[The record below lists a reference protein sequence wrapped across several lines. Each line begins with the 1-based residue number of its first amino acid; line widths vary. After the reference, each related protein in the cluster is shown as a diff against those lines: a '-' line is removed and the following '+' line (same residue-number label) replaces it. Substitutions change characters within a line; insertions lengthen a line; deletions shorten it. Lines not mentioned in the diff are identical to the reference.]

1 MYLINKSIHCLHTL
15 YLYIVEIQGSAA
27 WAVALKYIYIY
38 MYPYM
43 NSDSSLNTEKTELN
57 LSQKNIPISM
67 FFAGWPEIKD
77 VAR

>member
-1 MYLINKSIHCLHTL
+1 
-15 YLYIVEIQGSAA
+15 
-27 WAVALKYIYIY
+27 